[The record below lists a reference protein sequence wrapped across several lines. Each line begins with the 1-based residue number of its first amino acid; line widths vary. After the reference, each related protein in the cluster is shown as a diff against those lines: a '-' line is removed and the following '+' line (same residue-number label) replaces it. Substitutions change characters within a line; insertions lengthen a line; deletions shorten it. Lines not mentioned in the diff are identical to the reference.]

1 MKTVAA
7 LAFALMAPLAQREP
21 VPLERLTV
29 PPGRLP
35 AECQLAQPPQP
46 ARLPN
51 GNVAFPSA
59 ALPGLRDSQ
68 NPWIGTDAP
77 SLAALW
83 ELMEGHP
90 GVPDAAPLD
99 RRGAAQYQLRRAE
112 GVERGYRA
120 TYTQPSGSILVLG
133 LQMNESARAHASS
146 LTKGRRVDL
155 GTVVATVLGQ
165 PGACVNAI
173 EAHLSSLKP

>member
-29 PPGRLP
+29 PVERLP
-35 AECQLAQPPQP
+35 AE
-46 ARLPN
+46 
-51 GNVAFPSA
+51 SA
-59 ALPGLRDSQ
+59 P
-68 NPWIGTDAP
+68 
-77 SLAALW
+77 
-83 ELMEGHP
+83 
-90 GVPDAAPLD
+90 
-99 RRGAAQYQLRRAE
+99 
-112 GVERGYRA
+112 
-120 TYTQPSGSILVLG
+120 
-133 LQMNESARAHASS
+133 AHASS
-146 LTKGRRVDL
+146 LTKGRRVGL